1 MSNMEFLSLN
11 SVNTTTQIT
20 VSTSSNTSRF
30 FDRRQSEQYTSSG
43 DNDDGTTTTI
53 TIEFT
58 SYQDVDR
65 IVLENINWKSFKAYY
80 NSNSANLFS
89 LTSADTGTAEWTQN
103 SQTNMYMKLAAKK
116 SCTSVIF
123 EITATAV
130 ANQEK
135 KCGQIW
141 VMEQQFALDTNPD
154 AKSYIPKIARKQYE
168 HKMSDG
174 GITTYFIN
182 DPYSGSIKLKY
193 VSQTVYDN
201 LKTLYNLKTPFVFV
215 PFPTATNW
223 EENFSVAR
231 IYEVNWIKDYDF
243 EQFTNNLTTL
253 GHRGTIRLAE
263 TPK

>member
-30 FDRRQSEQYTSSG
+30 FDRRQSEQYSSSG

-103 SQTNMYMKLAAKK
+103 SQTNMYLKLAATK

-141 VMEQQFALDTNPD
+141 VMEQMFALADNPD
-154 AKSYIPKIARKQYE
+154 AKSYVPKMYRKEYA

-174 GITTYFIN
+174 GVATYFIN
-182 DPYSGSIKLKY
+182 DNYDASIKLKY
-193 VSQTVYDN
+193 VSQTTYDN
-201 LKTLYNLKTPFVFV
+201 LKTLYNLKTSFTFV

-223 EENFSVAR
+223 DENFSVAR
-231 IYEVNWIKDYDF
+231 IYEVNWVKDFDF
-243 EQFTNNLTTL
+243 ESYQNNLISL
-253 GHRGTIRLAE
+253 GHKGTIRLKE